1 MEGIKMKHTKEIIL
15 TAKQKQEKIRREK
28 YTFEFIKSVDKAL
41 YKYADSVSK
50 SLAVYS
56 KRLGA

>member
-1 MEGIKMKHTKEIIL
+1 MKHTKEIIL